1 MKKENES
8 PFGNPRFLLV
18 LAVTFLSLWGWQYY
32 LNKKYPPATPVTA
45 GVAPAVPA
53 PGTVSGTTSP
63 VTPTTATKPA
73 ELSAAEAKALSA
85 AQSFEYADENVK
97 FAISSL
103 GFTFTDFQLNDYKNH
118 EGQQIQFAQNE
129 ALYTLQYHGKAI
141 PFQLTASEDKLV
153 YTGIASIEGKEI
165 TRVLKYDKDLKSFV
179 STIVVPEGLDQ
190 LEFVVVQN
198 QVVPKSTN
206 FLMPSFD
213 HQDFVY
219 VTSGKTQSE
228 RITGIKET
236 EIFNKTTD
244 AVSMASVGSQ
254 YFVAAFVNK
263 SDILPTVTKKVAAHK
278 AIMSIEYNLK
288 NVKVSEIKQ
297 IFYMGAKKTEILQNI
312 DPTLPEVL
320 NYGMFGFISKVLLML
335 MKLIHSFVGNWG
347 VAIIILTIV
356 VRTVLLPFNIMSFRS
371 AQAMQKIKPKMDD
384 IKVRYKADP
393 VRMNKETMALMK
405 ENNANPLSG
414 CLPMLLQIPIF
425 FAFFAT
431 ISTSVELYHQ
441 PFFGWIHDLSS
452 YDPLFILPILMG
464 VTMFFQQKLTPTT
477 MDPLQAKILN
487 FMPLIF
493 TLFMVTLPSG
503 LTLYNFISALF
514 GVVQQYFLLKETKSQ
529 SAAVAR
535 A

>member
-1 MKKENES
+1 MKQENES
-8 PFGNPRFLLV
+8 PFSNPKFLLV
-18 LAVTFLSLWGWQYY
+18 LAITFLSLWGWQYY
-32 LNKKYPPATPVTA
+32 LNKKYPPAASNMA
-45 GVAPAVPA
+45 GSAPAA
-53 PGTVSGTTSP
+53 PVAGTVSGSTSP
-63 VTPTTATKPA
+63 VSPPVGSPKSA
-73 ELSAAEAKALSA
+73 ETLKAETNPLTIQK
-85 AQSFEYADENVK
+85 FDYVDENVK
-97 FAISSL
+97 FSISSL
-103 GFTFTDFQLNDYKNH
+103 GFSFVDFQLNDYKNH
-118 EGQQIQFAQNE
+118 EGQQIQFAQNDS
-129 ALYTLQYHGKAI
+129 LYTLQHGGK
-141 PFQLTASEDKLV
+141 PVQFQVTVSEDKLV

-179 STIVVPEGLDQ
+179 STILIPEGLSQ
-190 LEFVVVQN
+190 LEFVIVQN

-219 VTSGKTQSE
+219 VSSGKTQSE
-228 RITGIKET
+228 RITGIKDT
-236 EIFNKTTD
+236 EIFNKETD
-244 AVSMASVGSQ
+244 NVSMASVGSQ

-263 SDILPTVTKKVAAHK
+263 SDILPKVVKKVAAHK
-278 AIMSIEYNLK
+278 AILSIDYDLK
-288 NVKVSEIKQ
+288 NTKISELKQ
-297 IFYMGAKKTEILQNI
+297 IIYMGAKKTEILQNI

-320 NYGMFGFISKVLLML
+320 NYGMFGFISKLLLSL

-347 VAIIILTIV
+347 VAIILLTIV
-356 VRTVLLPFNIMSFRS
+356 VRTVLLPFNVMSFRS

-384 IKVRYKADP
+384 IKARYKSDP

-452 YDPLFILPILMG
+452 YDPMFILPILMG

-477 MDPLQAKILN
+477 MDPMQAKILN

-514 GVVQQYFLLKETKSQ
+514 GVVQQYFLLKETKSK
-529 SAAVAR
+529 SAAVVR

>member
-1 MKKENES
+1 MKKDNES
-8 PFGNPRFLLV
+8 PFSNPRFLLV

-32 LNKKYPPATPVTA
+32 LNKKYPPGAPIA
-45 GVAPAVPA
+45 SNAPPAVPA

-63 VTPTTATKPA
+63 VASPPGAPKSA
-73 ELSAAEAKALSA
+73 EILKGEANPISIQK
-85 AQSFEYADENVK
+85 FDYADENVK
-97 FAISSL
+97 FSISSL
-103 GFTFTDFQLNDYKNH
+103 GFSFVDFQLNDYKNH
-118 EGQQIQFAQNE
+118 EGQQIQFAQNDS
-129 ALYTLQYHGKAI
+129 LYTLHHGGKPI
-141 PFQLTASEDKLV
+141 SFQITASADKSV

-165 TRVLKYDKDLKSFV
+165 TRVLKYDKDLKFFV
-179 STIVVPEGLDQ
+179 STLLIPEGLDQ
-190 LEFVVVQN
+190 LEFVIVQN
-198 QVVPKSTN
+198 QVVPKSTS

-219 VTSGKTQSE
+219 VNAGKTHSE
-228 RITGIKET
+228 RITGIKDT
-236 EIFNKTTD
+236 EIFNKSTE
-244 AVSMASVGSQ
+244 AVSMVSVGSQ

-263 SDILPTVTKKVAAHK
+263 SDILPNVTKKVIAHK
-278 AIMSIEYNLK
+278 AILSIDYNLK
-288 NVKVSEIKQ
+288 NTKISELKQ
-297 IFYMGAKKTEILQNI
+297 IFYMGAKKTETLQNI

-320 NYGMFGFISKVLLML
+320 NYGIFGFISKVLLLL
-335 MKLIHSFVGNWG
+335 MKFIHSFVGNWG
-347 VAIIILTIV
+347 VSIILLTII

-384 IKVRYKADP
+384 IKARYKSDP

-405 ENNANPLSG
+405 DNNANPLSG

-425 FAFFAT
+425 FAFFGT

-514 GVVQQYFLLKETKSQ
+514 GVTQQYFLLKETKSQ

>member
-1 MKKENES
+1 MKTENES

-32 LNKKYPPATPVTA
+32 LNKKYPTAPAIAANGIP
-45 GVAPAVPA
+45 VAPA
-53 PGTVSGTTSP
+53 PGVVSGTTAPVAPNPGSP
-63 VTPTTATKPA
+63 KSPEILK
-73 ELSAAEAKALSA
+73 AEAHPN
-85 AQSFEYADENVK
+85 SFQKIDYADENVK
-97 FAISSL
+97 FSISSL
-103 GFTFTDFQLNDYKNH
+103 GFAFVDFQLNDYKNY
-118 EGQQIQFAQNE
+118 EGQQIQFAHNDD
-129 ALYTLQYHGKAI
+129 LYTLEYHGKAI
-141 PFQLTASEDKLV
+141 PFQITVSPDHLV
-153 YTGIASIEGKEI
+153 YTGVAIIDGKDI

-179 STIVVPEGLDQ
+179 STILIPEGLDQ
-190 LEFVVVQN
+190 LEFVTVQN
-198 QVVPKSTN
+198 KIMPKSSN

-219 VTSGKTQSE
+219 TSEGKTHSE
-228 RITGIKET
+228 RISSVKAGV
-236 EIFNKTTD
+236 IFQKD
-244 AVSMASVGSQ
+244 ADNVSMASVGSQ

-263 SDILPTVTKKVAAHK
+263 SDIAPKVMNKVEGVK
-278 AIMSIEYNLK
+278 ATLTLVYDLK
-288 NVKVSEIKQ
+288 NTKVSELKQ
-297 IFYMGAKKTEILQNI
+297 IFYMGAKKTETLQNI
-312 DPTLPEVL
+312 DPSLPDVL
-320 NYGMFGFISKVLLML
+320 NYGIFGFISKILLVLL
-335 MKLIHSFVGNWG
+335 KFIHSFVGNWG
-347 VAIIILTIV
+347 VAIILLTIV
-356 VRTVLLPFNIMSFRS
+356 VRTVLLPFNVMSFRS

-384 IKVRYKADP
+384 VKARYKSDP

-464 VTMFFQQKLTPTT
+464 LTMFFQQKLTPTT
-477 MDPLQAKILN
+477 MDPMQAKILN

-514 GVVQQYFLLKETKSQ
+514 GVTQQYFLLKESKIKTAK
-529 SAAVAR
+529 A
-535 A
+535 